1 MNMTETPRPRIL
13 LADHHKLCAE
23 GIRCILQRYFDVVD
37 LVTNGPALI
46 DSATR
51 WQPEVVI
58 AETSLPLLNGMD
70 VRRRLAKFGIFAKV
84 IVLGDD
90 GDPDYV
96 SAALR
101 AGAMGY
107 VRKTAAASELIAAVY
122 AALKNRTYI
131 STRLREMMTEP
142 VTGSDTQAQTPN
154 HLTSRQREVLQLIAE
169 GRSSKEIATILQIS
183 TKTVEFHRSNIIGVL
198 DIHSVAELTRYA
210 IQQGMVSVS

>member
-1 MNMTETPRPRIL
+1 MNMTETLRPRII
-13 LADHHKLCAE
+13 LADHHRLCAE

-46 DSATR
+46 DSAMR
-51 WQPEVVI
+51 WQPDIVI
-58 AETSLPLLNGMD
+58 AETSLPLLNGIE
-70 VRRRLAKFGIFAKV
+70 VPRRLSKNGIFAKV
-84 IVLGDD
+84 IMLSDNADAG
-90 GDPDYV
+90 YV

-101 AGAMGY
+101 AGAIGY

-122 AALKNRTYI
+122 AAVKNRTYI

-142 VTGSDTQAQTPN
+142 VTGLDRQTHTPN